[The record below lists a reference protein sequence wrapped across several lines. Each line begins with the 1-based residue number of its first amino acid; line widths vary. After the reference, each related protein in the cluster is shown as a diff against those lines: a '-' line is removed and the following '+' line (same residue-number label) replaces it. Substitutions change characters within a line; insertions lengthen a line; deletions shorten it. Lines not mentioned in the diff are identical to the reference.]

1 MSTYSARPG
10 SAAVDVSAQGV
21 LAAVAGAAGL
31 AAAMTVLYR
40 TMAAIMETEGGFVA
54 LGGPYDIAH
63 PAPDWAWLV
72 PVAILSLFAFGG
84 LSLWAS
90 MRGWGLNPIAYAW
103 SALFLSL
110 GWNFLRLGLIDPP
123 EGQNA
128 AWGWI
133 ASGVAFWVMALVPA
147 LGPIRRRMAVARYGP
162 DALTAGVRTG
172 PFGLPVRDTSPI
184 FIVVQAAGAALGV
197 AGGLALFSTIAA

>member
-1 MSTYSARPG
+1 MATYSAR
-10 SAAVDVSAQGV
+10 SDNAAVV
-21 LAAVAGAAGL
+21 LSPAGILASVAGAAGL
-31 AAAMTVLYR
+31 AVAMTLLYR
-40 TMAAIMETEGGFVA
+40 TMAVIMETEGGFVA
-54 LGGPYDIAH
+54 TGGPYEIAH

-72 PVAILSLFAFGG
+72 PISILSLFAFGG

-123 EGQNA
+123 EGQGA

-133 ASGVAFWVMALVPA
+133 VSGVAFWLMGLGPA
-147 LGPIRRRMAVARYGP
+147 LGPVWRHIAALKYGP

-172 PFGLPVRDTSPI
+172 PFGLPIVKTSPPY
-184 FIVVQAAGAALGV
+184 VVAQVIAVAAGI
-197 AGGLALFSTIAA
+197 AGGLALFGAIAG